1 MYECVCLCACVCMW
15 CVSVHVVCVYV
26 CVCVYMY
33 VCVHVCLCVCLCV
46 CVCVCV
52 YCEYVCQC
60 LCAESVLHNGATVL
74 HMHTHHTH
82 THTNT
87 QTDPGHLE
95 SFQKLLADNPCV
107 FHACRSPTSL
117 HHHWVL
123 MGHYGLL
130 NNQKGVACSAPM
142 CVCVWGGG
150 LDLPSASLK

>member
-1 MYECVCLCACVCMW
+1 MCVHVCACGVCLCMW
-15 CVSVHVVCVYV
+15 CVCRCVCACTCMCVSVCVSV
-26 CVCVYMY
+26 
-33 VCVHVCLCVCLCV
+33 CV

-52 YCEYVCQC
+52 CLCAYCEYVCQC
-60 LCAESVLHNGATVL
+60 FCAESVLHNGATVL
-74 HMHTHHTH
+74 HMHTHHTHTH

-130 NNQKGVACSAPM
+130 NNQKGVACSASM
-142 CVCVWGGG
+142 WGRGAG
-150 LDLPSASLK
+150 RLDPAECQS